1 MLKHYPLIGITAG
14 FISGIIFQSTCPI
27 EFSFLILFFCISIV
41 LVVIVWKIMSKKRM
55 KEIPSFI
62 YLLVPVFIFGM
73 LLFQFQNRNEVHYP
87 LANQFVKKVKMVG
100 RISEIQLK
108 RENDFSF
115 KLETDSILTDS
126 EKVIGSFKIICR
138 VKKANQNEFL
148 KLYNKLNPGNVVSVV
163 GTYNKGKGTRNPGEF
178 DYRAYLLKQGITGF
192 LSVKNPQDIMVTNST
207 VVSFPSWIFSIRKSI
222 ANKIDEM
229 QRPQSVGLLKGLVL
243 GDKSEIDNETKMEF
257 INSGV
262 AHVLAVSGQQ
272 VGFIAIIFII
282 LFGRVNIYL
291 RTTLT
296 IVTLVFFL
304 LITGLQAAVL
314 RATIMAFVVF
324 TASLNGREINAWNTI
339 SIAALIILLIDVNQ
353 LFDPGF
359 QLSFVAVMAT
369 IGLYPYFSDWLK
381 GLNLK
386 NKFIKGLLIMFF
398 MSLAAQIGVLPF
410 TNFYF
415 GKISIVSLIT
425 NLFVIPAI
433 SVILANAM
441 LMLFVSL
448 VSIQVATIFA
458 LAGDGITALLYY
470 LIKISATQ
478 DFSFIRVPNFSMQ
491 DAVIF
496 YCFLFFLIFTL
507 RYTKRMFT
515 KLILIFLV
523 AANTIVFC
531 SLDNKEILPK
541 ERLSVVMIDVG
552 QGDAFLIKLPDGKT
566 ILVDA
571 GSSQFNYDNGERVI
585 LPLLDYLGISKIDYG
600 IISHMD
606 TDHFAG
612 FVSLVNQNRVS
623 RIIKPDIDSSEK
635 NDFYFEQL
643 LALKKIPVNYYR
655 DTILVKGDE
664 RVYLLCDT
672 HKPPVSSFKINDR
685 SGIVK
690 MVYGK
695 NSFLFVGDAH
705 LKMENYLTSHWN
717 NFLKVDVLK
726 AGHHG
731 SKTSSGENFLNFVRP
746 KISLISVGEQNK
758 FGHPSQVVLKRLEEL
773 KSKILRT
780 DEEGAVILQ
789 SDGDQIKKIN
799 WKNI

>member
-1 MLKHYPLIGITAG
+1 MLKHYPLIGINFG
-14 FISGIIFQSTCPI
+14 FVLGIISQSVCQI
-27 EFSFLILFFCISIV
+27 DFFLLIIFFCLSIV
-41 LVVIVWKIMSKKRM
+41 LVVIIWKITSKTRK

-62 YLLVPVFIFGM
+62 YVLVPVFVFGM
-73 LLFQFQNRNEVHYP
+73 LLFQIQNKDEVHYP
-87 LANQFVKKVKMVG
+87 LAGQLVRNVKMVG
-100 RISEIQLK
+100 RISVIELK

-115 KLETDSILTDS
+115 KLNTDSIVTDS

-138 VKKANQNEFL
+138 VKNANQKEFFQ
-148 KLYNKLNPGNVVSVV
+148 LYNKLNPGNVVSVL

-178 DYRAYLLKQGITGF
+178 DYRAYLLRQGVTGF
-192 LSVKNPQDIMVTNST
+192 LSVKNPQDIVVINST
-207 VVSFPSWIFSIRKSI
+207 VSSFPSWVFSIRKSI
-222 ANKIDEM
+222 ANKIDEL
-229 QRPQSVGLLKGLVL
+229 QQPQSVGLLKGLVL

-291 RTTLT
+291 RTALT
-296 IVTLVFFL
+296 IISLIFFL

-324 TASLNGREINAWNTI
+324 AASLTGREINAWNTI
-339 SIAALIILLIDVNQ
+339 AIAALIILLNDVNQ

-369 IGLYPYFSDWLK
+369 IGLYPYFSVWLK
-381 GLNLK
+381 ELNLK
-386 NKFIKGLLIMFF
+386 NKFVKELLIMFF

-415 GKISIVSLIT
+415 GKISIVSLIA

-448 VSIQVATIFA
+448 ISIQVAAIFA

-478 DFSFIRVPNFSMQ
+478 DFSFIRVPNFSLQ

-496 YCFLFFLIFTL
+496 YCFLFFLILTL
-507 RYTKRMFT
+507 RYTKRIVT
-515 KLILIFLV
+515 KLILVFLV
-523 AANTIVFC
+523 SVNTVVFC
-531 SLDNKEILPK
+531 SLDNKSILPD

-566 ILVDA
+566 MLIDG
-571 GSSQFNYDNGERVI
+571 GSSQFNYDNGARVI
-585 LPLLDYLGISKIDYG
+585 IPLLDYLGISKIDYG
-600 IISHMD
+600 FISHMD

-612 FVSLVNQNRVS
+612 FVSLVNQNRVKK
-623 RIIKPDIDSSEK
+623 IVKPDIDSTDK
-635 NDFYFEQL
+635 NDFHFEQL
-643 LALKKIPVNYYR
+643 LALKNIPFTYYR
-655 DTILVKGDE
+655 DTTIADE
-664 RVYLLCDT
+664 GARVYFLCDT
-672 HKPPVSSFKINDR
+672 HKPPVSNFKINDR
-685 SGIVK
+685 SGIMK
-690 MVYGK
+690 IVYGK

-705 LKMENYLTSHWN
+705 VKMENYLTARWN
-717 NFLKVDVLK
+717 NFLDVDVLK

-731 SKTSSGENFLNFVRP
+731 SKTSSGENFLNFVKP
-746 KISLISVGEQNK
+746 NISLISVGEQNK
-758 FGHPSQVVLKRLEEL
+758 FGHPSQVVLDRLRNL
-773 KSKILRT
+773 NSQLLRS

-789 SDGDQIKKIN
+789 SDGDEIKKVN